1 MFINFWN
8 LNNAEYAFGISQSYD
23 FYFSPVTEFSKNIK
37 DFEVTITYW
46 RQEKQYQDT
55 IHINFSKYIPVKS
68 IDEFEDKILK
78 EMKDI
83 SSTIKKIE

>member
-55 IHINFSKYIPVKS
+55 IH
-68 IDEFEDKILK
+68 
-78 EMKDI
+78 
-83 SSTIKKIE
+83 